1 MNNDSGNIKRDM
13 KILFS
18 LFKKDIKLEFRSL
31 STILITIVFTALIVV
46 LFNIA
51 FPFGVAQKNEIIS
64 IIIWVV
70 FLFSSLIVSSGMIEF
85 DTKNN
90 SLELILMYGIKSEIY
105 FLSKILSVF
114 TILSIVQVTIF
125 SLFYV
130 LFQLSF
136 QNPAIIFVAI
146 LTNIGISSITVIL
159 GILSVRNNLNQNV
172 LSILVIPFTLPYLL
186 GAVEVTNQLSE
197 SGNINNILNSIY
209 AIVAFDVIFLISG
222 ALLIGVY
229 FKLEK

>member
-13 KILFS
+13 KTLFS
-18 LFKKDIKLEFRSL
+18 LFNKDIKLEFRSL

-105 FLSKILSVF
+105 FLS
-114 TILSIVQVTIF
+114 
-125 SLFYV
+125 
-130 LFQLSF
+130 
-136 QNPAIIFVAI
+136 
-146 LTNIGISSITVIL
+146 
-159 GILSVRNNLNQNV
+159 
-172 LSILVIPFTLPYLL
+172 
-186 GAVEVTNQLSE
+186 
-197 SGNINNILNSIY
+197 
-209 AIVAFDVIFLISG
+209 
-222 ALLIGVY
+222 
-229 FKLEK
+229 

>member
-1 MNNDSGNIKRDM
+1 MNNNSDNIT
-13 KILFS
+13 
-18 LFKKDIKLEFRSL
+18 KDIKTLYSLTKKDLKLELRSL
-31 STILITIVFTALIVV
+31 STILITIVFAALIVV

-51 FPFGVAQKNEIIS
+51 FPFGVVQKNEIIS

-70 FLFSSLIVSSGMIEF
+70 FLFSSLIVSSGMIEL
-85 DTKNN
+85 DTKDN

-105 FLSKILSVF
+105 FLSKVLSVF
-114 TILSIVQVTIF
+114 TILSVVQLSIF
-125 SLFYV
+125 SLIYV

-136 QNPAIIFVAI
+136 QNPVIILVAI

-159 GILSVRNNLNQNV
+159 GILSVRNNLNQNI

-186 GAVEVTNQLSE
+186 GAVEVTNQLTE
-197 SGNINNILNSIY
+197 SGNINYILNSLY
-209 AIVAFDVIFLISG
+209 AIVAFDLIFLISG
-222 ALLIGVY
+222 AILIGVY